1 MRAASS
7 ATRSAGT
14 PAAAARSLQS
24 SGDAPSDAA
33 SSATR
38 MTAMRP
44 SRASCDKAVY
54 TRATEQLVLT
64 GNARL
69 LRGENSVIGDRID
82 IWLNDE
88 RMEVT
93 PGTVV
98 FKPATVQN
106 KPEPEPIKPIQP

>member
-1 MRAASS
+1 MAIGRVSV
-7 ATRSAGT
+7 TNELRS
-14 PAAAARSLQS
+14 
-24 SGDAPSDAA
+24 
-33 SSATR
+33 
-38 MTAMRP
+38 
-44 SRASCDKAVY
+44 ASCDKAVY

-69 LRGENSVIGDRID
+69 LRGGDSVSGDRID

-98 FKPATVQN
+98 FKPATVKI
-106 KPEPEPIKPIQP
+106 KPEPVKPEPVKPEQP